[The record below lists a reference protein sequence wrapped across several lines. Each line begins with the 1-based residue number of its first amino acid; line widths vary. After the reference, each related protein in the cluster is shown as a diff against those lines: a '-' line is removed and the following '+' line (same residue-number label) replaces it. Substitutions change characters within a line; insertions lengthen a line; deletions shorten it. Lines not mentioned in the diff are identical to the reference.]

1 MAPQLKSTI
10 GEWSRVLIIPI
21 LSGLVTAAFAVG
33 TFKSDFKALE
43 NRVEEN
49 RLAHISDLS
58 NAISMRKADSRVI
71 EQRITDGENRDA
83 AINSAFRDMMIII
96 KESARDSAATKEA
109 VARLEVTVSYLAKG
123 QDEIKSQLGP
133 RTK

>member
-1 MAPQLKSTI
+1 MAPQLKHSI
-10 GEWSRVLIIPI
+10 SEWSRVLIIPI
-21 LSGLVTAAFAVG
+21 LSGLVTAAFAIG

-43 NRVEEN
+43 GRVEEN
-49 RLAHISDLS
+49 RQVAALDLS
-58 NAISMRKADSRVI
+58 NAVSMRKT
-71 EQRITDGENRDA
+71 EQHALENQDA
-83 AINSAFRDMMIII
+83 MINSAIRDMMIVI

>member
-1 MAPQLKSTI
+1 MAPQLKHSI
-10 GEWSRVLIIPI
+10 SEWSRILIIPI
-21 LSGLVTAAFAVG
+21 LSGLVTAAFAIG

-43 NRVEEN
+43 GRVEEN
-49 RLAHISDLS
+49 RQVAALDLA
-58 NAISMRKADSRVI
+58 NAVSMRKT
-71 EQRITDGENRDA
+71 EQHALENQDA
-83 AINSAFRDMMIII
+83 MINSAIRDMMIVI

>member
-1 MAPQLKSTI
+1 MAPQLKHSI
-10 GEWSRVLIIPI
+10 SEWSRALIIPI
-21 LSGLVTAAFAVG
+21 LSGLVTAAFAIG

-43 NRVEEN
+43 GRVEEN
-49 RLAHISDLS
+49 RQVAALDLS
-58 NAISMRKADSRVI
+58 NAVSMRKT
-71 EQRITDGENRDA
+71 EQHSLENQDA
-83 AINSAFRDMMIII
+83 MINSAIRDMMIVI

>member
-1 MAPQLKSTI
+1 MAPQLKHSI
-10 GEWSRVLIIPI
+10 SEWSRALIIPI
-21 LSGLVTAAFAVG
+21 LSGLVTAAFAIG

-43 NRVEEN
+43 GRVEEN
-49 RLAHISDLS
+49 RQVAALDLA
-58 NAISMRKADSRVI
+58 NAVSMRKT
-71 EQRITDGENRDA
+71 EQHALENQDA
-83 AINSAFRDMMIII
+83 MINSAIRDMMIVI